1 MELERGGL
9 SEGEDCSAPGEDGG
23 FRAFCL
29 GTSSEPGSLGWGVYV
44 CLCGRCIR
52 FPVRGPGKIVKLRGA
67 TSLRARSSARAAQN
81 PHVHFLSQRVAVGGP
96 NGKRR

>member
-29 GTSSEPGSLGWGVYV
+29 GTSSEPWSSGWGVYV
-44 CLCGRCIR
+44 CLCDRCIR
-52 FPVRGPGKIVKLRGA
+52 FPVYIAL
-67 TSLRARSSARAAQN
+67 
-81 PHVHFLSQRVAVGGP
+81 AVSIMAEVL
-96 NGKRR
+96 KS

>member
-44 CLCGRCIR
+44 CLCDRCIR
-52 FPVRGPGKIVKLRGA
+52 FPVWGA
-67 TSLRARSSARAAQN
+67 WAQ
-81 PHVHFLSQRVAVGGP
+81 ACWG
-96 NGKRR
+96 